1 MVFHCLYTY
10 VFAGP
15 VTIGFDEAN
24 IVVSE
29 DGGNIEV
36 AVSLLQPV
44 AAPVSV
50 DFDYSLETADFDG
63 GSVPHITSSSF
74 HSINIGP

>member
-1 MVFHCLYTY
+1 MVIKTALSGFLLFVYNYTY

-15 VTIGFDEAN
+15 VTIGFYEAN
-24 IVVSE
+24 IIVRE

-50 DFDYSLETADFDG
+50 DFDYILETAGFNG
-63 GSVPHITSSSF
+63 G
-74 HSINIGP
+74 

>member
-1 MVFHCLYTY
+1 MLRVLLLICGHKNSSKWFSAVCIYTY

-24 IVVSE
+24 IIVSE

-50 DFDYSLETADFDG
+50 DFDYILETAGFDG
-63 GSVPHITSSSF
+63 G
-74 HSINIGP
+74 